1 MKFTSITSRRRALKL
16 GLAASLAAPVAMTS
30 GARAQAW
37 PPGTITWI
45 NPFPAGGGT
54 DTFARPLA
62 AQVGEQLGCQII
74 IDNKGGA
81 GGTVGASQAA
91 KMKPDGSVFFVG
103 AIHHTIAP
111 SIYKNLD
118 YDLEKNFEPI
128 TMIALVPQVISINPT
143 RVPVKTY
150 AEFLAYVKANP
161 GKVNYASPGPGTAH
175 HLAGELYKLETK
187 TEITHVP
194 YRGAGP
200 AMQDLLAGNVDMMF
214 DGMGTSA
221 QQIKAG
227 RLIGLAVATPKRQE
241 EFPDIPTAAE
251 VGVPNWIV
259 STWYGL
265 WAIKGTPKPIVDR
278 MYAEMVKAMAL
289 PRMQAIWKEQT
300 AQMGGESPE
309 DFAKRIRAEIE
320 KWQKVSAAAGVKLD

>member
-1 MKFTSITSRRRALKL
+1 MSKLPGMSRRRVVAG
-16 GLAASLAAPVAMTS
+16 GLATTLVAPAMV
-30 GARAQAW
+30 RAQAAW
-37 PPGTITWI
+37 PPATITWI

-54 DTFARPLA
+54 DVFARPLA

-74 IDNKGGA
+74 VDNKGGA

-91 KMKPDGSVFFVG
+91 KMKNDGSVFFVG
-103 AIHHTIAP
+103 AVHHTIAP
-111 SIYKNLD
+111 SIYKSLD
-118 YDLEKNFEPI
+118 YDLEKSFEPI
-128 TMIALVPQVISINPT
+128 TMIALVPQVISIHPQ

-150 AEFLAYVKANP
+150 AEFLEYIKKNP
-161 GKVNYASPGPGTAH
+161 GKVNYASPGAGTAH

-187 TEITHVP
+187 TDITHVP

-221 QQIKAG
+221 SQIRVG
-227 RLIGLAVATPKRQE
+227 RLIGLAVATPQRLP
-241 EFPDIPTAAE
+241 EFPDIPTGAE

-265 WAIKGTPKPIVDR
+265 WAIKGTPQPIVDR
-278 MYAEMVKAMAL
+278 MYAEMVKAMAT
-289 PRMQAIWKEQT
+289 PRMQGIWKDQT
-300 AQMGGESPE
+300 AQMGGETPAE
-309 DFAKRIRAEIE
+309 FAKRIRAEIE
-320 KWQKVSAAAGVKLD
+320 KWQKVVTAAGVKLD

>member
-1 MKFTSITSRRRALKL
+1 MTFTSTTSRRRALKL
-16 GLAASLAAPVAMTS
+16 GLAASLAAPAI
-30 GARAQAW
+30 ARAQAW
-37 PPGTITWI
+37 PPQTITWI

-111 SIYKNLD
+111 SIYKSLD

-227 RLIGLAVATPKRQE
+227 RLIGLAVATPKRLD
-241 EFPDIPTAAE
+241 EFPDIPTSAE

-278 MYAEMVKAMAL
+278 MYAEIVKAMAQPKML
-289 PRMQAIWKEQT
+289 AIWKEQT

-309 DFAKRIRAEIE
+309 VFAKRIRAEID

>member
-1 MKFTSITSRRRALKL
+1 MKPTSTTSRRRALKL
-16 GLAASLAAPVAMTS
+16 GLAASLAAPAIAPVI
-30 GARAQAW
+30 ARAQAW
-37 PPGTITWI
+37 PPQTITWV

-128 TMIALVPQVISINPT
+128 TMVALVPQVISINPA

-187 TEITHVP
+187 TEVTHVP

-227 RLIGLAVATPKRQE
+227 RLIGLAVATPKRLD
-241 EFPDIPTAAE
+241 EFPDIPTSAE

-278 MYAEMVKAMAL
+278 MYAEIVKAMATAK
-289 PRMQAIWKEQT
+289 MQVIWKEQT

>member
-1 MKFTSITSRRRALKL
+1 MKPLSTTSRRRALKL
-16 GLAASLAAPVAMTS
+16 GLAALLAAPAVV
-30 GARAQAW
+30 RAQAAW
-37 PPGTITWI
+37 PPAAITWI

-62 AQVGEQLGCQII
+62 AQVGEQLGCQILV
-74 IDNKGGA
+74 DNKGGA

-111 SIYKNLD
+111 SIYKGLD

-187 TEITHVP
+187 TEVTHVP

-227 RLIGLAVATPKRQE
+227 RLIGLAVATPKRLD

-278 MYAEMVKAMAL
+278 MYSEMVKAMAL
-289 PRMQAIWKEQT
+289 PKMQAIWKEQT

>member
-1 MKFTSITSRRRALKL
+1 MTYETSRRRALQL
-16 GLAASLAAPVAMTS
+16 GMAASLAAPAVAR
-30 GARAQAW
+30 GQQGW
-37 PPGTITWI
+37 PPATITWL

-54 DTFARPLA
+54 DVFARPLA

-111 SIYKNLD
+111 SIYKSLD
-118 YDLEKNFEPI
+118 YDLEKDFIPI
-128 TMIALVPQVISINPT
+128 TMIALVPQVISINPS
-143 RVPVKTY
+143 RVPVTT
-150 AEFLAYVKANP
+150 ASDFIAYVKKNP
-161 GKVNYASPGPGTAH
+161 GKVNYASPGAGTAH
-175 HLAGELYKLETK
+175 HLAGELFKLETK
-187 TEITHVP
+187 TDITHVP

-200 AMQDLLAGNVDMMF
+200 AMQDLLAGNADMMF

-221 QQIKAG
+221 AQIRTK
-227 RLIGLAVATPKRQE
+227 RLIGLAVATPQRNP

-251 VGVPNWIV
+251 IGVPNWIV

-265 WAIKGTPKPIVDR
+265 WAIKGTPQPIVDR
-278 MYAEMVKAMAL
+278 MHGEVVKALASPKL
-289 PRMQAIWKEQT
+289 QQIWKDQT
-300 AQMGGESPE
+300 AQVGGESQA
-309 DFAKRIRAEIE
+309 DFAKRIRTEIE
-320 KWQKVSAAAGVKLD
+320 KWQKVVDAAGVKLD